1 MLQMRGVGTCS
12 KRMSEFG
19 KCGLEG
25 DAKGRPRSRTDSR
38 PGVSLIKSC
47 IKNDSTLLKQSDLYL
62 NPDPLLRLIGQA
74 NETQVKIE
82 NENFT
87 ALIDSGAQISQLTES
102 LVKALGLKMKHLK
115 ELLPLDGA
123 GGIDVPY
130 LGYIEARLAF
140 QEIQD
145 FDEDCLFLVMSDHT
159 YGDRVPVTIGTLHID
174 MMLDKASP
182 DELESLSRAWDRGFV
197 NRRIQAKQLQIS
209 NESQLSNIKGTVKLT
224 RNVKLKSGQTQK
236 VKSRSN
242 HPLNGKRV
250 NVILEPTEEEEGS
263 YTIPS
268 YNFVKG
274 NSRSVYVGL
283 RNLSCRTV
291 TLQKGTV
298 VAQLSPANV
307 IPKMLAPKPES
318 VNHELESVKNEGLES
333 SKLEFVDVTDSLPKL
348 TQECREKL
356 FSKLNLTG
364 YDEWT
369 TEQRKATDNVIE
381 RYHHI
386 FAVED
391 LELGQTDLVKHE
403 IKLTNYVPFK
413 ERYRRI
419 PLISMKRYVGI
430 WMKCSR

>member
-1 MLQMRGVGTCS
+1 MV
-12 KRMSEFG
+12 
-19 KCGLEG
+19 
-25 DAKGRPRSRTDSR
+25 
-38 PGVSLIKSC
+38 
-47 IKNDSTLLKQSDLYL
+47 
-62 NPDPLLRLIGQA
+62 RLIGQA

-82 NENFT
+82 NQNFT

-102 LVKALGLKMKHLK
+102 LVKALGLKLKHLK

-130 LGYIEARLAF
+130 LGYVEARLAF
-140 QEIQD
+140 PGIRN

-174 MMLDKASP
+174 MMLDKATHE
-182 DELESLSRAWDRGFV
+182 ELESLSRAWDRGFV
-197 NRRIQAKQLQIS
+197 NRRIQAKQLQIE
-209 NESQLSNIKGTVKLT
+209 NESQLNSIRGTVKLT
-224 RNVKLKSGQTQK
+224 QNVKLKPGQTRK

-274 NSRSVYVGL
+274 NSKSVHVGL

-291 TLQKGTV
+291 TLKKGTV
-298 VAQLSPANV
+298 VAQLSPANE
-307 IPKMLAPKPES
+307 IPKMLAPKS
-318 VNHELESVKNEGLES
+318 VNHEPEFVKNEGLES
-333 SKLEFVDVTDSLPKL
+333 SKLEFVNATNLLPDL
-348 TQECREKL
+348 TQERREKL

-364 YDEWT
+364 YDDWT
-369 TEQRKATDNVIE
+369 PEQRKATDDVIE

-391 LELGQTDLVKHE
+391 LELGCTDLVKHK

-413 ERYRRI
+413 ERYQEDTST
-419 PLISMKRYVGI
+419 PV
-430 WMKCSR
+430 C

>member
-1 MLQMRGVGTCS
+1 MLQMWGVGTCAE
-12 KRMSEFG
+12 RMSDFG

-25 DAKGRPRSRTDSR
+25 DAKGQPHSRTDSR
-38 PGVSLIKSC
+38 PRVSLIKSC
-47 IKNDSTLLKQSDLYL
+47 IKDNSTLLKQSDLYL

-82 NENFT
+82 NQNFT

-102 LVKALGLKMKHLK
+102 LVKALGLEMKQLK

-130 LGYIEARLAF
+130 LGYVEARLAF
-140 QEIQD
+140 PEIQN

-174 MMLDKASP
+174 MILDKASQE
-182 DELESLSRAWDRGFV
+182 ELESLGRAWDRGFV
-197 NRRIQAKQLQIS
+197 NRRIQAKRLQID

-224 RNVKLKSGQTQK
+224 RNVKLKPGQTQK

-263 YTIPS
+263 YTVPS

-274 NSRSVYVGL
+274 NSRSVHVGL
-283 RNLSCRTV
+283 RNLSCRAV
-291 TLQKGTV
+291 TLKKGTV

-318 VNHELESVKNEGLES
+318 VKS
-333 SKLEFVDVTDSLPKL
+333 
-348 TQECREKL
+348 
-356 FSKLNLTG
+356 
-364 YDEWT
+364 
-369 TEQRKATDNVIE
+369 
-381 RYHHI
+381 
-386 FAVED
+386 
-391 LELGQTDLVKHE
+391 QTRV
-403 IKLTNYVPFK
+403 
-413 ERYRRI
+413 R
-419 PLISMKRYVGI
+419 
-430 WMKCSR
+430 

>member
-1 MLQMRGVGTCS
+1 MRGVGTCT
-12 KRMSEFG
+12 KRVSHVR

-25 DAKGRPRSRTDSR
+25 DAEGRPHSRTDSR

-82 NENFT
+82 NQKFT

-102 LVKALGLKMKHLK
+102 LVKALGLEMKHLK

-130 LGYIEARLAF
+130 LGYVEARLAF
-140 QEIQD
+140 PEIQN

-174 MMLDKASP
+174 MMLDKASRE
-182 DELESLSRAWDRGFV
+182 ELESLSRAWDRGFV
-197 NRRIQAKQLQIS
+197 NRRIQAKQLQIDD
-209 NESQLSNIKGTVKLT
+209 ESQLNNIKGTIKLT
-224 RNVKLKSGQTQK
+224 RNVKLKPGQTQK

-242 HPLNGKRV
+242 HPLNGKRM

-263 YTIPS
+263 YTVPS
-268 YNFVKG
+268 YNFIKG
-274 NSRSVYVGL
+274 NSRCVHVGL

-291 TLQKGTV
+291 TLKKGTV
-298 VAQLSPANV
+298 VAQLSSTNV

-318 VNHELESVKNEGLES
+318 IDHELGFVKNQGLKNDNLS
-333 SKLEFVDVTDSLPKL
+333 S
-348 TQECREKL
+348 
-356 FSKLNLTG
+356 
-364 YDEWT
+364 
-369 TEQRKATDNVIE
+369 
-381 RYHHI
+381 
-386 FAVED
+386 
-391 LELGQTDLVKHE
+391 
-403 IKLTNYVPFK
+403 
-413 ERYRRI
+413 
-419 PLISMKRYVGI
+419 
-430 WMKCSR
+430 